1 VPDPNHSDHESLHLR
16 HVALTLGVQHAV
28 SSISEFMMNSMK
40 TPVRLSA
47 MAGVIALLAAG
58 AAQAQEEQGRVIS
71 STPVMQQV
79 AVPQDVCR
87 DETVTVQG
95 QKSGA
100 GALVGGIAGGAMGN
114 AIGKGSGRA
123 AATIIGV
130 IGGAIVGDRIEGD
143 GPSRN
148 ETVRNCSTQTFYE
161 NRTVAY
167 NVVYEY
173 AGRQYSTQM
182 PYDPGRTIPLNVS
195 PVGATPPPPEVRYAP
210 APQVE
215 YRAPVTTRIVVGR
228 EIIPTYPVGP
238 GVVYVDGYRRPPG
251 YGHRRHWRDDN
262 DDRWYPH

>member
-1 VPDPNHSDHESLHLR
+1 MTSR
-16 HVALTLGVQHAV
+16 K
-28 SSISEFMMNSMK
+28 I
-40 TPVRLSA
+40 PVRLS
-47 MAGVIALLAAG
+47 VITGLIGLLAAG
-58 AAQAQEEQGRVIS
+58 AAHAQQEQGRVIS

-79 AVPQDVCR
+79 AVPQDVCQ

-100 GALVGGIAGGAMGN
+100 GAVMGGIAGGAVGN
-114 AIGKGSGRA
+114 NIGRGSGRA
-123 AATIIGV
+123 AATVIGV
-130 IGGAIVGDRIEGD
+130 IGGAILGDRIEGG
-143 GPSRN
+143 GPSRT
-148 ETVRNCSTQTFYE
+148 ETVRRCSTQTFYE

-182 PYDPGRTIPLNVS
+182 DYEPGRYVPLSVTPVEGRS
-195 PVGATPPPPEVRYAP
+195 PAPQPRYLP

-215 YRAPVTTRIVVGR
+215 YRAPVNTRIVVGT

-238 GVVYVDGYRRPPG
+238 GVIYVDDYRQPPRH
-251 YGHRRHWRDDN
+251 GHRRHRRDD